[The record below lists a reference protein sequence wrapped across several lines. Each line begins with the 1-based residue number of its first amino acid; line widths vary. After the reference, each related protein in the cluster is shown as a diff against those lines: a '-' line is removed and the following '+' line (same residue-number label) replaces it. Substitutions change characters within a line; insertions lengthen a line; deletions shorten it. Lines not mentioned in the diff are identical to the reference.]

1 VRYLLCSIVLG
12 LPFSGTGCA
21 AAPDTPDEATAA
33 QTTGQSTVS
42 QEGTVP
48 QPSAAESLPDNPL
61 PTTPG
66 VHGTSLQYGIA
77 GQAGSP
83 RVSSAVLPG
92 TKLPGTVSR
101 ESVFGRPAGRATG
114 SQAPKQPPASPPA
127 AVPAPTSSVQPVGW
141 FRRLIGSS
149 VSPVSPA
156 SASPSSPSPAA
167 SSVQSSFRLAERQK
181 LHEKLLF
188 HPAKH
193 PEGLWTP
200 DAHGAEDVSF
210 TASDGTQLHGWYMKC
225 ESPRAVVLYAHGN
238 AGNLSYDAGV
248 YRRLRELRATVLA
261 FDYRGYGKSEGT
273 PTVAGVLDDARSAR
287 AWLARRA
294 EIPEGQ
300 VVLMGRSL
308 GGAVVVQLAGELP
321 PRGLVVESSFASLR
335 EVADHHFSKLSWLV
349 PRNELN
355 SAAVLAAYRGPLYVS
370 HGDSDRTIP
379 SAHGQKL
386 FDAARGPKKFYSVPG
401 GDHNDPPPE
410 EHYRRLDR
418 FLSELP

>member
-1 VRYLLCSIVLG
+1 VRYLLGLIVLG

-21 AAPDTPDEATAA
+21 GAPDAPDEATAA
-33 QTTGQSTVS
+33 QTTGQGPAPHQDTA
-42 QEGTVP
+42 P
-48 QPSAAESLPDNPL
+48 QQSAAGSLPDNPL

-66 VHGTSLQYGIA
+66 VYNTSLQFGIA
-77 GQAGSP
+77 RPSGSSRAP
-83 RVSSAVLPG
+83 SAVLPG
-92 TKLPGTVSR
+92 TTLPGTVSR
-101 ESVFGRPAGRATG
+101 ESVFGRAAGHATDA
-114 SQAPKQPPASPPA
+114 QAPTQPPAPPPA
-127 AVPAPTSSVQPVGW
+127 APAPTPSAQPVGW

-149 VSPVSPA
+149 VSP
-156 SASPSSPSPAA
+156 ASPSSVSPSPVSPAA

-188 HPAKH
+188 HPARY

-210 TASDGTQLHGWYMKC
+210 TASDGTQLHGWYMPC
-225 ESPRAVVLYAHGN
+225 ESPRAYVLYAHGN

-261 FDYRGYGKSEGT
+261 FDYRAYGKSEGK

-300 VVLMGRSL
+300 IVLMGRSL
-308 GGAVVVQLAGELP
+308 GGAVVVQLAGESP

-355 SAAVLAAYRGPLYVS
+355 SVAVLAAYRGPLYVS

-379 SAHGQKL
+379 PAHGQKL
-386 FDAARGPKKFYSVPG
+386 FDAAHGPKQFYSVPG
-401 GDHNDPPPE
+401 GDHNDPPPD